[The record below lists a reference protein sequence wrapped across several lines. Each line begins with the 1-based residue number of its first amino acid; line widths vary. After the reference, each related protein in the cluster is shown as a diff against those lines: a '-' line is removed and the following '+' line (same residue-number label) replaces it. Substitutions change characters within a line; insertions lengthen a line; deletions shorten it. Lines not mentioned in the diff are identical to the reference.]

1 MKNDN
6 ETPHLVSSATAAE
19 LLEVHTRTVRRW
31 IEEEDLT
38 PYRMGRTVR
47 VDMNE
52 VYRIMREG
60 R

>member
-19 LLEVHTRTVRRW
+19 LLEVHPRTVRRW